1 MFYLPV
7 EFGIVPDGLRPM
19 DPDFQA
25 DIDRRMVHL
34 LEVNDIRYETLTGS
48 VEDRMDALLEAVGG

>member
-1 MFYLPV
+1 
-7 EFGIVPDGLRPM
+7 M

-25 DIDRRMVHL
+25 DIDRRMLHL

-48 VEDRMDALLEAVGG
+48 VDDRMDALLQAVER